1 MQIHSMARKNLSV
14 DRDVFEEFSAQA
26 NRRGMTL
33 YAFANESLS
42 VISKVSA
49 EGGDPDGL
57 YNVWKVLSI
66 MKEVDAIVFPSDIVE
81 ELVVQLYRIDKKRLL
96 TRFSE
101 LGTSLV
107 AVLRIVA
114 EDLQGLISLA
124 KGLFSFIPV
133 KNMEVL
139 TLQNGDI
146 EVNLVGAGKGIETTE
161 CSSEFLKSVL
171 NGYGYG
177 VIREEIHP
185 GVIRLWA
192 EKNGKNNLV
201 VGASPRTI
209 MEVGSAVRA
218 YP

>member
-1 MQIHSMARKNLSV
+1 MARTNLSV
-14 DRDVFEEFSAQA
+14 DRKVFEEFSAQA
-26 NRRGMTL
+26 DKRNMTL

-42 VISKVSA
+42 AISRISA
-49 EGGDPDGL
+49 EGGDPEGL
-57 YNVWKVLSI
+57 YQVWKVLSV

-96 TRFSE
+96 ARFSE

-107 AVLRIVA
+107 ALLRIVA

-133 KNMEVL
+133 KHMEVL
-139 TLQNGDI
+139 TLENGSI

-171 NGYGYG
+171 YGYGYN
-177 VIREEIHP
+177 VTREEIHP

-192 EKNGKNNLV
+192 ETKSKNNLV
-201 VGASPRTI
+201 REALPGQV
-209 MEVGSAVRA
+209 
-218 YP
+218 

>member
-1 MQIHSMARKNLSV
+1 
-14 DRDVFEEFSAQA
+14 VFEEFSAQA
-26 NRRGMTL
+26 DKRNMTL

-49 EGGDPDGL
+49 EGGDPEGL
-57 YNVWKVLSI
+57 YQVWKVLSI

-81 ELVVQLYRIDKKRLL
+81 ELVTQLYHIDKKRLL
-96 TRFSE
+96 ARFSE

-107 AVLRIVA
+107 ALLRIAA

-133 KNMEVL
+133 KHMEVL
-139 TLQNGDI
+139 TLENGSI

-171 NGYGYG
+171 HGYGYN
-177 VIREEIHP
+177 VTREEIHP
-185 GVIRLWA
+185 GIIRLWA
-192 EKNGKNNLV
+192 ETKSKNNLV
-201 VGASPRTI
+201 KEALSSQV
-209 MEVGSAVRA
+209 
-218 YP
+218 

>member
-1 MQIHSMARKNLSV
+1 MARTNLSI
-14 DRDVFEEFSAQA
+14 DRNVFEEFSAQA
-26 NRRGMTL
+26 AKRNMTL

-42 VISKVSA
+42 VISKISA

-57 YNVWKVLSI
+57 YQVWKVLSI

-81 ELVVQLYRIDKKRLL
+81 ELVAQLYHIDKTRLL
-96 TRFSE
+96 ARFSE

-107 AVLRIVA
+107 ALLRIVA

-133 KNMEVL
+133 KHMEVL
-139 TLQNGDI
+139 TLQNGSI

-171 NGYGYG
+171 RGYGYY
-177 VIREEIHP
+177 VTREEVNP
-185 GVIRLWA
+185 GVIRFWA
-192 EKNGKNNLV
+192 EKKSKNSLV
-201 VGASPRTI
+201 
-209 MEVGSAVRA
+209 MEALPNRV
-218 YP
+218 

>member
-1 MQIHSMARKNLSV
+1 MQIHSMARTNLSV
-14 DRDVFEEFSAQA
+14 DRKVFEEFSAQA
-26 NRRGMTL
+26 DKRNMTL

-42 VISKVSA
+42 VISKISA

-57 YNVWKVLSI
+57 YQVWKVLSI

-81 ELVVQLYRIDKKRLL
+81 ELVIQLYHIDKKRLL
-96 TRFSE
+96 ARFSE

-107 AVLRIVA
+107 ALLRIVA

-133 KNMEVL
+133 KHMEVL
-139 TLQNGDI
+139 TLQNGSI

-171 NGYGYG
+171 RGYGYS
-177 VIREEIHP
+177 VAREEIHP

-192 EKNGKNNLV
+192 ETKSKNNLV
-201 VGASPRTI
+201 VETLPGQA
-209 MEVGSAVRA
+209 
-218 YP
+218 